1 MGEETQELRVWN
13 AIEDYGGVLV
23 GLDTRLS
30 LYYDLVRE
38 DGSPIENLARWIWKM
53 PYNLPTVERIEA
65 TIPYIKTQNPDAIIV
80 SSVVGSRNLPGA
92 ERLVK
97 DLIRD
102 ELGVPVLFIETALPL
117 ENIEKVEYQIRA
129 FIEINR

>member
-1 MGEETQELRVWN
+1 
-13 AIEDYGGVLV
+13 
-23 GLDTRLS
+23 
-30 LYYDLVRE
+30 
-38 DGSPIENLARWIWKM
+38 M